1 MNSFFHDFVLT
12 FLPLFIVVDALGN
25 VPIILSVSE
34 GMSRKQRNDVINI
47 GVATATVVGLIFLF
61 FGRWLLNVMG
71 ISQGAFTIAGGL
83 ILLVFSLRYLTAGRW
98 MDIIKEE
105 MIAVVPI
112 GTPLIVGPATITT
125 LLLLANQY
133 PLYIILIALAANLI
147 LSWIAFM
154 TAGRISGFL
163 GKGGLKAVSQIFN
176 LLLVA
181 IAVNMIIRG
190 LGLSNIIHISNNFL
204 NTRI

>member
-1 MNSFFHDFVLT
+1 MSNFFHDFVLT

-25 VPIILSVSE
+25 VPIIITLSD
-34 GMSRKQRNDVINI
+34 GMSQKQRNQVINI
-47 GVATATVVGLIFLF
+47 GVATATVVGLAFLF
-61 FGRWLLNVMG
+61 FGKWLLNVMG

-112 GTPLIVGPATITT
+112 GTPLIVGPATIAT
-125 LLLLANQY
+125 LLLLSNQY
-133 PLYIILIALAANLI
+133 PLYTILIALAANLI

-154 TAGRISGFL
+154 LANRISGFL

-181 IAVNMIIRG
+181 ISVSMILRG
-190 LGLSNIIHISNNFL
+190 LALSNIITL
-204 NTRI
+204 PK

>member
-1 MNSFFHDFVLT
+1 MSNFFHDFVLT

-25 VPIILSVSE
+25 IPIVMSLSE
-34 GMSRKQRNDVINI
+34 GLTPQQHRRLINI
-47 GVATATVVGLIFLF
+47 ALLTATIVGLIFLF
-61 FGRWLLNVMG
+61 FGKWILGVMG

-83 ILLVFSLRYLTAGRW
+83 ILLIFSLRYLTVGRW

-125 LLLLANQY
+125 LLLLSTQY
-133 PLYIILIALAANLI
+133 PLYIILISLAINLL
-147 LSWIAFM
+147 LSWIAFIL
-154 TAGRISGFL
+154 ANRISGFL

-181 IAVNMIIRG
+181 IAVSMIIRG
-190 LGLSNIIHISNNFL
+190 LGLSNIIHI
-204 NTRI
+204 T

>member
-1 MNSFFHDFVLT
+1 MSNFFHDFVLT

-25 VPIILSVSE
+25 VPIIISLSD
-34 GMSRKQRNDVINI
+34 GLTPKQRNSVINI

-61 FGRWLLNVMG
+61 FGKWILNVMG
-71 ISQGAFTIAGGL
+71 ISQVAFTIAGGL
-83 ILLVFSLRYLTAGRW
+83 ILLIFSLRYLTVGRW

-125 LLLLANQY
+125 LLLLSTQY
-133 PLYIILIALAANLI
+133 SLYVILIALAVNLI
-147 LSWIAFM
+147 LSWVAFM
-154 TAGRISGFL
+154 LANRISGFL
-163 GKGGLKAVSQIFN
+163 GKGGLSAVSQIFN

-181 IAVNMIIRG
+181 IAVSMIIRG
-190 LGLSNIIHISNNFL
+190 LGLSNIIHIVN
-204 NTRI
+204 

>member
-1 MNSFFHDFVLT
+1 MSSFFHDFVLT

-25 VPIILSVSE
+25 VPIILSLSE

-47 GVATATVVGLIFLF
+47 GVATATVVGLVFLF
-61 FGRWLLNVMG
+61 FGTWLLNVMG
-71 ISQGAFTIAGGL
+71 ISQGAFTIAGGI

-98 MDIIKEE
+98 IDIIKEE

-125 LLLLANQY
+125 LLLLVNDY
-133 PLYIILIALAANLI
+133 PLYIILIALAVNLI

-154 TAGRISGFL
+154 SASRISGFL

-181 IAVNMIIRG
+181 IAVSMIIRG
-190 LGLSNIIHISNNFL
+190 LDLSNIIHI
-204 NTRI
+204 IE

>member
-1 MNSFFHDFVLT
+1 MSSFFHDFVLT
-12 FLPLFIVVDALGN
+12 FLPLFIVVDAIGN
-25 VPIILSVSE
+25 VPIILLLSE
-34 GMSRKQRNDVINI
+34 GMSRKQRNDVVNI
-47 GVATATVVGLIFLF
+47 GVTTATVVGLAFLF

-83 ILLVFSLRYLTAGRW
+83 ILLIFSLRYLTLGRW

-125 LLLLANQY
+125 LLLLTTQY
-133 PLYIILIALAANLI
+133 KLYIILIALAVNLI

-154 TAGRISGFL
+154 TASRISGFL

-181 IAVNMIIRG
+181 IAVSMIIRG
-190 LGLSNIIHISNNFL
+190 LDLSNIIHI
-204 NTRI
+204 TG

>member
-1 MNSFFHDFVLT
+1 MSSFFHDFVLT
-12 FLPLFIVVDALGN
+12 FLPLFIVVDAIGN
-25 VPIILSVSE
+25 VPIILLLSE

-47 GVATATVVGLIFLF
+47 GVATATVVGLAFLF

-83 ILLVFSLRYLTAGRW
+83 ILLIFSLRYLTLGRW

-125 LLLLANQY
+125 LLLLATQY
-133 PLYIILIALAANLI
+133 PLYIILISLAINLI

-154 TAGRISGFL
+154 TASRISGFL

-181 IAVNMIIRG
+181 IAVSMIIRG
-190 LGLSNIIHISNNFL
+190 LDLSNIVHI
-204 NTRI
+204 TK

>member
-1 MNSFFHDFVLT
+1 MSNFFHDFVLT

-25 VPIILSVSE
+25 VPIILSLSE
-34 GMSRKQRNDVINI
+34 GMTRKQRNDVVNI
-47 GVATATVVGLIFLF
+47 GIATATVVGLAFLF
-61 FGRWLLNVMG
+61 FGKWLLNVMG

-125 LLLLANQY
+125 LLLLSTQY
-133 PLYIILIALAANLI
+133 SLYIILISLAINLI

-181 IAVNMIIRG
+181 IAVSMIIRG
-190 LGLSNIIHISNNFL
+190 LGLSNIIHTVS
-204 NTRI
+204 RILKIA

>member
-1 MNSFFHDFVLT
+1 MSNFFHDFVLT

-25 VPIILSVSE
+25 VPIILSLSE
-34 GMSRKQRNDVINI
+34 GMTTKQRNDVINI
-47 GVATATVVGLIFLF
+47 GIATATVVGLIFLF
-61 FGRWLLNVMG
+61 FGKWLLSVMG

-125 LLLLANQY
+125 LLLLSTQY
-133 PLYIILIALAANLI
+133 SLYIILISLAINLI

-154 TAGRISGFL
+154 AAGQISRFL

-176 LLLVA
+176 LLLVS
-181 IAVNMIIRG
+181 IAVSMIIRG
-190 LGLSNIIHISNNFL
+190 LVLSNIIHTL
-204 NTRI
+204 

>member
-1 MNSFFHDFVLT
+1 
-12 FLPLFIVVDALGN
+12 
-25 VPIILSVSE
+25 
-34 GMSRKQRNDVINI
+34 
-47 GVATATVVGLIFLF
+47 
-61 FGRWLLNVMG
+61 
-71 ISQGAFTIAGGL
+71 
-83 ILLVFSLRYLTAGRW
+83 

-125 LLLLANQY
+125 LLLLVNDY
-133 PLYIILIALAANLI
+133 PLYIILISLAANLI

-154 TAGRISGFL
+154 LAGRISGFL

-181 IAVNMIIRG
+181 IAVSMIIRG
-190 LGLSNIIHISNNFL
+190 LDLSNIIHI
-204 NTRI
+204 IK

>member
-1 MNSFFHDFVLT
+1 MSNFFHDFVLT

-25 VPIILSVSE
+25 IPIVMSLSE
-34 GMSRKQRNDVINI
+34 GLTPQQHRRLINI
-47 GVATATVVGLIFLF
+47 ALLTATIVGLIFLF
-61 FGRWLLNVMG
+61 FGKWILGVMG

-83 ILLVFSLRYLTAGRW
+83 ILLIFSLRYLTVGRW

-125 LLLLANQY
+125 LLLLATQY
-133 PLYIILIALAANLI
+133 PLYIILISLAINLL

-154 TAGRISGFL
+154 LANRISGFL

-181 IAVNMIIRG
+181 IAVSMIIRG
-190 LGLSNIIHISNNFL
+190 LGLSNIIHI
-204 NTRI
+204 T

>member
-1 MNSFFHDFVLT
+1 MSNFFHDFVLT

-25 VPIILSVSE
+25 VPIIISLSD
-34 GMSRKQRNDVINI
+34 GMTSKQRNDMINI

-61 FGRWLLNVMG
+61 FGRWILGVMG

-125 LLLLANQY
+125 LLLLSTQY
-133 PLYIILIALAANLI
+133 SLYIILISLAINLV
-147 LSWIAFM
+147 LSWAAFM
-154 TAGRISGFL
+154 LSSQISRFL

-181 IAVNMIIRG
+181 IAVSMIIRG
-190 LGLSNIIHISNNFL
+190 LDLSSIIHIVK
-204 NTRI
+204 

>member
-1 MNSFFHDFVLT
+1 MSSFFHDFVLT

-25 VPIILSVSE
+25 VPIILSLSE
-34 GMSRKQRNDVINI
+34 GMSRKQRNDIINI
-47 GVATATVVGLIFLF
+47 GVATATVVGLVFLF
-61 FGRWLLNVMG
+61 FGTWLLNVMG

-98 MDIIKEE
+98 IDIIREE
-105 MIAVVPI
+105 MIAIVPI

-125 LLLLANQY
+125 LLLLVNDY
-133 PLYIILIALAANLI
+133 PLYIILISLAANLI

-154 TAGRISGFL
+154 AASRISGFL

-181 IAVNMIIRG
+181 IAVSMIIRG
-190 LGLSNIIHISNNFL
+190 LDLSNIIHI
-204 NTRI
+204 TK

>member
-1 MNSFFHDFVLT
+1 MSSFFHDFVLT

-25 VPIILSVSE
+25 VPIILSLSE
-34 GMSRKQRNDVINI
+34 GMSRKQRNDIINI
-47 GVATATVVGLIFLF
+47 GVATATVVGLVFLF
-61 FGRWLLNVMG
+61 FGTWLLNVMG

-98 MDIIKEE
+98 IDIIREE
-105 MIAVVPI
+105 MIAIVPI

-125 LLLLANQY
+125 LLLLVNDY
-133 PLYIILIALAANLI
+133 PLYIILISLAANLI

-154 TAGRISGFL
+154 AASRISGFL

-181 IAVNMIIRG
+181 IAVSMIIRG
-190 LGLSNIIHISNNFL
+190 LNLSNIIHI
-204 NTRI
+204 TK

>member
-1 MNSFFHDFVLT
+1 MSNFFHDFILT
-12 FLPLFIVVDALGN
+12 FLPLFIVVDAIGN
-25 VPIILSVSE
+25 VPIIISLSD
-34 GMSRKQRNDVINI
+34 GMSRKQRNDIVNI
-47 GVATATVVGLIFLF
+47 GIATATVVGLVFLF
-61 FGRWLLNVMG
+61 FGKWLLSVMG

-125 LLLLANQY
+125 LLLLSTQY
-133 PLYIILIALAANLI
+133 SLYIILISLAINLLLSWAAFMAANQ
-147 LSWIAFM
+147 
-154 TAGRISGFL
+154 ISRFL

-190 LGLSNIIHISNNFL
+190 LNLSGIINM
-204 NTRI
+204 TK

>member
-1 MNSFFHDFVLT
+1 MSNFFHDFVLT

-25 VPIILSVSE
+25 VPIIISLSD
-34 GMSRKQRNDVINI
+34 GMTSKQRNDMINI

-61 FGRWLLNVMG
+61 FGRWILGVMG

-125 LLLLANQY
+125 LLLLSTQY
-133 PLYIILIALAANLI
+133 SLYIILISLAINLV
-147 LSWIAFM
+147 LSWAAFM
-154 TAGRISGFL
+154 LSSQISRFL

-181 IAVNMIIRG
+181 IAVSMIIRG
-190 LGLSNIIHISNNFL
+190 LDLSSIIHISNSFL

>member
-1 MNSFFHDFVLT
+1 MSNFFHDFVLT

-25 VPIILSVSE
+25 VPIILSLSE
-34 GMSRKQRNDVINI
+34 GMSAKQRNDVINI
-47 GVATATVVGLIFLF
+47 GVATATVVGLAFLF
-61 FGRWLLNVMG
+61 FGKWLLNVMG

-83 ILLVFSLRYLTAGRW
+83 ILLVFSLRYLTVGRW

-125 LLLLANQY
+125 LLLLSTQY
-133 PLYIILIALAANLI
+133 ALWVILVSLAVNLI
-147 LSWIAFM
+147 LSWLAFM
-154 TAGRISGFL
+154 AASRISHFL

-181 IAVNMIIRG
+181 IAVNMILSG
-190 LGLSNIIHISNNFL
+190 LDLSNIIHI
-204 NTRI
+204 IK

>member
-1 MNSFFHDFVLT
+1 MSNFFHDFVLT

-25 VPIILSVSE
+25 VPIIISLSD
-34 GMSRKQRNDVINI
+34 GLTPKQRNDVINI

-61 FGRWLLNVMG
+61 FGKFILNVMG

-83 ILLVFSLRYLTAGRW
+83 ILLIFSLRYLTVGRW

-125 LLLLANQY
+125 LLLLSTQY
-133 PLYIILIALAANLI
+133 SLYVILVALAVNLV

-154 TAGRISGFL
+154 LANRISGFL
-163 GKGGLKAVSQIFN
+163 GKGGLSAVSQIFN

-181 IAVNMIIRG
+181 IAVSMIIRC
-190 LGLSNIIHISNNFL
+190 LDLSNIIHI
-204 NTRI
+204 IK

>member
-1 MNSFFHDFVLT
+1 MSGFFHNFVLT

-25 VPIILSVSE
+25 VPIILSLSE

-47 GVATATVVGLIFLF
+47 GVATATVVGLVFLF

-125 LLLLANQY
+125 LLLLVNDY

-147 LSWIAFM
+147 LSWIAFVM
-154 TAGRISGFL
+154 ASRISGFL

-181 IAVNMIIRG
+181 IAVSMIIKG
-190 LGLSNIIHISNNFL
+190 LDLSNIVHI
-204 NTRI
+204 IK